1 MSLVR
6 EIKQKQKGFDRQC
19 AKINIRKK
27 KCSKTN
33 IRKNEYRTLTYTKWP
48 THYVRGLLPR
58 L

>member
-27 KCSKTN
+27 N
-33 IRKNEYRTLTYTKWP
+33 ARKQISAKMSIGP
-48 THYVRGLLPR
+48 
-58 L
+58 